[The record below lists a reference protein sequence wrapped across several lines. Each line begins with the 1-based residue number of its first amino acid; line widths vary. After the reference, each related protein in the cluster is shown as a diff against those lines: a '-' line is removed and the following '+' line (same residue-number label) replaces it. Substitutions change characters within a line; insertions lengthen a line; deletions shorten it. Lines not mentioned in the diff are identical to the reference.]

1 MDLEG
6 LSMRH
11 LWRPGIKTF
20 GRILS
25 LLEANY
31 PETMGMKSNIVLTDS
46 DCEVYSERIS
56 PSYGIKES
64 AVIT

>member
-1 MDLEG
+1 
-6 LSMRH
+6 MRH

-31 PETMGMKSNIVLTDS
+31 PETMGMSLSTLCGFNIHTWDKYQYIKININILKS
-46 DCEVYSERIS
+46 IS
-56 PSYGIKES
+56 
-64 AVIT
+64 TC